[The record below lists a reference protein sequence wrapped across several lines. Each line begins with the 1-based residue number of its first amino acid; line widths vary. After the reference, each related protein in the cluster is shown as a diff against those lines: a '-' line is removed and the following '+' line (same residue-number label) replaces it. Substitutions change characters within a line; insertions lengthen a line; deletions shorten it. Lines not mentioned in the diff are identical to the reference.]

1 MITSEQLRAARG
13 LLRVTQEDI
22 AEATGVSIP
31 TLRRWE
37 GASGPIAGTATN
49 VDAVQKYL
57 TNAGVE
63 FIDANGGGVGVRLK
77 DA

>member
-13 LLRVTQEDI
+13 LLHMKQEEI
-22 AEATGVSIP
+22 SEATGISLS

-37 GASGPIAGTATN
+37 GASGPISGTAAN

-57 TNAGVE
+57 ENAGVE
-63 FIDANGGGVGVRLK
+63 FIDPNGGGPGVRLK
-77 DA
+77 HP

>member
-13 LLRVTQEDI
+13 LLRVKQEEI
-22 AEATGVSIP
+22 AEETGVSIP

-37 GASGPIAGTATN
+37 GASGPINGTAAN

-57 TNAGVE
+57 ERAGIE
-63 FIDANGGGVGVRLK
+63 FIDPNGGGAGVRFK
-77 DA
+77 NP

>member
-13 LLRVTQEDI
+13 LLRVKQEDI
-22 AEATGVSIP
+22 AEATGVSLS

-37 GASGPIAGTATN
+37 GASGPISGSAAN

-57 TNAGVE
+57 ETAGVE
-63 FIDANGGGVGVRLK
+63 FIDPNGGGVGVRLK
-77 DA
+77 QP